1 MWTSTPDFAF
11 GIAAGLGVCLLLKL
25 FHKCHAS
32 CQKPPANVNID
43 ADTIQHIMSTLEF
56 HQAFIEQ
63 LQHQQEN
70 MLNRISLNISI
81 AEPGVS

>member
-1 MWTSTPDFAF
+1 MWTPTPDFAF
-11 GIAAGLGVCLLLKL
+11 GIAAGLGACLLLKL
-25 FHKCHAS
+25 IYKCHAS
-32 CQKPPANVNID
+32 CQKPAVHLD
-43 ADTIQHIMSTLEF
+43 ADTVQHIMTTLEF

-70 MLNRISLNISI
+70 MLNRIPLNISI